1 MQFLTI
7 PWYKGEE
14 YFNTEITSRDE
25 LSKANEILKK
35 AFSKFKAII
44 SASSSAEIKDDVLYL
59 DREDSGLTKKE
70 IEKLYK
76 NAFKKYGEQAGKVIA
91 GQSSF
96 CFDDEFVI

>member
-35 AFSKFKAII
+35 AFSKFKTII

-59 DREDSGLTKKE
+59 DREDSGLTKK
-70 IEKLYK
+70 
-76 NAFKKYGEQAGKVIA
+76 
-91 GQSSF
+91 
-96 CFDDEFVI
+96 

>member
-35 AFSKFKAII
+35 AFSKFKTII
-44 SASSSAEIKDDVLYL
+44 
-59 DREDSGLTKKE
+59 
-70 IEKLYK
+70 
-76 NAFKKYGEQAGKVIA
+76 
-91 GQSSF
+91 
-96 CFDDEFVI
+96 

>member
-35 AFSKFKAII
+35 AFSKFKTII

-70 IEKLYK
+70 KLLRNAGTDKKPEKSQEDSDSPFG
-76 NAFKKYGEQAGKVIA
+76 NFP
-91 GQSSF
+91 
-96 CFDDEFVI
+96 DDIPF